1 MVPALMRSPALAAGM
16 EPACAIPDHAPL
28 RSWDGIVPLCV
39 VLVSRRDRERSPAA
53 IEEEHEAVVLQRKKR
68 SPQVPLLIVP
78 EKPSHMF
85 GTTVMHA
92 PREFFDLRRSPLD
105 IVQRVQP
112 FGRQQ
117 RQSG

>member
-1 MVPALMRSPALAAGM
+1 
-16 EPACAIPDHAPL
+16 
-28 RSWDGIVPLCV
+28 
-39 VLVSRRDRERSPAA
+39 
-53 IEEEHEAVVLQRKKR
+53 
-68 SPQVPLLIVP
+68 
-78 EKPSHMF
+78 
-85 GTTVMHA
+85 MHA